1 MNRRIDAWLIGIG
14 LLGIGLL
21 GIGLLGIGLLGIGL
35 IRLGVID
42 RAWVA
47 LPVACCSISR
57 GRRIRSD

>member
-1 MNRRIDAWLIGIG
+1 MNRRIDAWLIGTGLIGLGLIGIG

-21 GIGLLGIGLLGIGL
+21 GIGF

-42 RAWVA
+42 RVWVA
-47 LPVACCSISR
+47 LPVACRSISR